1 MGEIPRSTAE
11 QLRNLYVSTY
21 KNTRTKVRMNFEDMD
36 FANAM
41 ERDELERLVEEV
53 EQLCRNCEAEANR
66 LSFS

>member
-1 MGEIPRSTAE
+1 MGEIPGSTAE
-11 QLRNLYVSTY
+11 HLRKQYVRAY
-21 KNTRTKVRMNFEDMD
+21 ENTRTKVRTNFEDMD

-66 LSFS
+66 LGFS